1 MTTRFFVPP
10 TWIDGERARLEGKL
24 ARQVSRVLRMAPG
37 DEVTLLDNSGREF
50 AVLLTQFDRDRVEGV
65 VQAVSD
71 TSTEPAVEL
80 TLYQA
85 LLKGERF
92 EWVLQKGTE
101 LGVKAFVPVM
111 CQRSIP
117 TGQGGGHRLRDQR
130 WRRIVTEAAEQSGR
144 SLLPRLEEATPFNE
158 ACEATKGTGL
168 SLIPWEHEG
177 TASLRPALQRASS
190 SQINVF
196 IGPEGGFEEIEVEYA
211 RSHGVLP
218 VSLGRRILRSE
229 TAAIVTVASVLYEMG
244 ELGR

>member
-10 TWIDGERARLEGKL
+10 TWIDGDRARLEGKL

-50 AVLLTQFDRDRVEGV
+50 AVLLTRFDRDRVEGV
-65 VQAVSD
+65 VQTVSD
-71 TSTEPAVEL
+71 TSTEPAVEVA
-80 TLYQA
+80 LYQA

-92 EWVLQKGTE
+92 ELVLQKATE
-101 LGVKAFVPVM
+101 LGVKAFVPVI

-117 TGQGGGHRLRDQR
+117 TGSGDGHHLRYQR
-130 WRRIVTEAAEQSGR
+130 WRSIVTEAAEQSGR
-144 SLLPRLEEATPFNE
+144 SRLPRLEEATPFNE
-158 ACEATKGTGL
+158 ACERTEGAGL
-168 SLIPWEHEG
+168 SLIPWEREE
-177 TASLRPALQRASS
+177 TTSLRLALQRAPSH
-190 SQINVF
+190 QINVF
-196 IGPEGGFEEIEVEYA
+196 IGPEGGFEECEVAYA

-244 ELGR
+244 ELGG